1 MNYVVITFLW
11 LSILLYFVLGGADFG
26 AGIIELFTSS
36 HQVSRTRRTLY
47 HAIGPIWEAN
57 HMWLIIAVVILF
69 VGFPVIYTQL
79 SIYLHIPMLIM
90 LLGITAR
97 GTAFVFRHYDAVR
110 DEMQELYNR
119 VFVWSSFV
127 TPLFLGIIAGLLA
140 GVASVVYQRVYLSSL
155 GADFSKVASPLG
167 IIAGSTVSG
176 QIQPDAK
183 DFLTAYVYGW
193 LNWFSVSV
201 GFFTVALCGFLAAVY
216 LIGEAEDDRDRRE
229 FIRKARNANL
239 IAIACGVLVFVA
251 AEIDNVPLMKWVFK
265 DAVGLLAVS
274 AATVS
279 LIALWALIRRK
290 RRLLLRLLVSF
301 QVTMILLAISYAHFP
316 NIIIMANGES
326 LSLYEYEAPAKTLAA
341 LGWALLVGS
350 WFILPA
356 WFYYSFQIKKMRHFE
371 E

>member
-1 MNYVVITFLW
+1 MNNVVVTFLW

-26 AGIIELFTSS
+26 AGIIELFTSPQ
-36 HQVSRTRRTLY
+36 HVNRTRRTLY

-57 HMWLIIAVVILF
+57 HMWLIIAIVILF

-79 SIYLHIPMLIM
+79 SIYLHIPLLIM

-110 DEMQELYNR
+110 DEMQEVYNR
-119 VFVWSSFV
+119 IFVWSSFI
-127 TPLFLGIIAGLLA
+127 TPLF
-140 GVASVVYQRVYLSSL
+140 
-155 GADFSKVASPLG
+155 LG

-183 DFLTAYVYGW
+183 DFLTAYVWGW

-251 AEIDNVPLMKWVFK
+251 AEIDHVPLMKWVFK

-316 NIIIMANGES
+316 NIIMANGES
-326 LSLYEYEAPAKTLAA
+326 LSLYKHEAPEKTLAA

-350 WFILPA
+350 LFILPTL
-356 WFYYSFQIKKMRHFE
+356 FYLYYSFQIKKMRHFE